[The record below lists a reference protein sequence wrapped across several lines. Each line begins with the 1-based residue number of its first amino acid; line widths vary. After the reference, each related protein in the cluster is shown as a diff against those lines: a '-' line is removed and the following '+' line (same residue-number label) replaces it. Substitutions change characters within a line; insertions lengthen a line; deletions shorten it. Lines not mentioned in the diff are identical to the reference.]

1 LRTIVAWTA
10 SLEAR
15 SVHLGVAS
23 AESSAMRLYVSEGF
37 VPFGQVEPLRSG
49 SALLSQKMRFQI
61 PNAVV

>member
-1 LRTIVAWTA
+1 
-10 SLEAR
+10 
-15 SVHLGVAS
+15 
-23 AESSAMRLYVSEGF
+23 MRLYVSEGF